1 MRAVLL
7 PIFKIVVRRLI
18 VECVLDAADADAAVE
33 AGISASPKP
42 LDPAMG
48 VERMDLADVVR

>member
-1 MRAVLL
+1 MRAVL
-7 PIFKIVVRRLI
+7 PVFKIVVRRLI

-33 AGISASPKP
+33 AGLSASPKP

-48 VERMDLADVVR
+48 AERMVLANVVR